1 MADEL
6 NLTCSVGVG
15 RSKLMAKLASKAAKP
30 IADREGIAPGA
41 GVVVVPPDGEL
52 EFLHPLPVR
61 ALWGVGPVTG
71 RRLEALGINTVGDIA
86 ALGPGVLERYLGA
99 SQGAHLAELSRGHDP
114 RPVVPEQAAKSI
126 GHEETFGT
134 DIWDLAELHEH
145 LVRMVDASATALRR
159 AQLAARTVNIKV
171 KFADFTL
178 LTRSHTM
185 QTPIDA
191 SPAVAAVAGALLDTV
206 DLKMGVRLLGVSLSG
221 FGRQETG
228 TQLSLDLGSFGSDP
242 EAAASD
248 PDRPPPPRPP
258 NCWTGPTRRPS
269 GSSTRGERS
278 RPPWMR
284 YGLATAGRRSGLR
297 PWWGRMDCVSASG
310 GRPSGARPPPRHPLR
325 VKNDEPPCNMVGGAW
340 STDGVWSRRRRP
352 LTLVAA
358 VARCFRVGVA
368 RG

>member
-1 MADEL
+1 
-6 NLTCSVGVG
+6 
-15 RSKLMAKLASKAAKP
+15 MAKLASKAAKP
-30 IADREGIAPGA
+30 IADRGGIAPGA

-71 RRLEALGINTVGDIA
+71 RRLEALGITTVGDIA

-145 LVRMVDASATALRR
+145 LVRMVDASATALRAPSWPPAPSTSR
-159 AQLAARTVNIKV
+159 SSSPTSPSSPGP
-171 KFADFTL
+171 
-178 LTRSHTM
+178 TRCS
-185 QTPIDA
+185 TPIDA

-221 FGRQETG
+221 FGRQEPG
-228 TQLSLDLGSFGSDP
+228 PSSASIWARSDRARTTVP
-242 EAAASD
+242 D

-269 GSSTRGERS
+269 GSSTRGDR
-278 RPPWMR
+278 
-284 YGLATAGRRSGLR
+284 
-297 PWWGRMDCVSASG
+297 
-310 GRPSGARPPPRHPLR
+310 
-325 VKNDEPPCNMVGGAW
+325 
-340 STDGVWSRRRRP
+340 
-352 LTLVAA
+352 
-358 VARCFRVGVA
+358 
-368 RG
+368 